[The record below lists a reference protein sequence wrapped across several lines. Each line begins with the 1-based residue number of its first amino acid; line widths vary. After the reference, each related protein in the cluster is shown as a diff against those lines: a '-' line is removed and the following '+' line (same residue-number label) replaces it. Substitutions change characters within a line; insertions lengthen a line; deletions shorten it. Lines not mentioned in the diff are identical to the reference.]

1 MANNVIFKK
10 VYSKVDDL
18 LHEMGDCDSNLP
30 EEEVIASSLRELL
43 KKDCEEKVYV
53 LMPQRVEQ
61 QNLFVDASIAL
72 SEAYQVDLLSME
84 HTDRISAVFTIA
96 YAANLPRM
104 KELVQIAD
112 DIMFTC
118 GPGENEMQII
128 LDYYTHSIYRNG
140 VKIR

>member
-1 MANNVIFKK
+1 MSNKIIFKK
-10 VYSKVDDL
+10 VYSRVDDL
-18 LHEMGDCDSNLP
+18 LREIGGCDPNLP
-30 EEEVIASSLRELL
+30 EEEVFASSLRELL
-43 KKDCEEKVYV
+43 KKDCEEKVFV
-53 LMPQRVEQ
+53 LIPQRVEQ
-61 QNLFVDASIAL
+61 QELFIDASIAL
-72 SEAYQVDLLSME
+72 SEAYQIDLLIME
-84 HTDRISAVFTIA
+84 HTDRISAAFTVA

-112 DIMFTC
+112 DINFIC